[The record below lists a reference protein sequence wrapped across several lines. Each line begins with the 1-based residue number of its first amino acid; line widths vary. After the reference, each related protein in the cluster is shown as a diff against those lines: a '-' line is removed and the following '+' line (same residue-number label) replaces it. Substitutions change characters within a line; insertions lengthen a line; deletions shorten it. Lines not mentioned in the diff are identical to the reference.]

1 MEPAM
6 DDPSFIL
13 SRAWCPTVRA
23 FRLARTSAPLL
34 VRDFSWETPM
44 LKVSEYLTHADECD
58 RLAGITISPQ
68 HRATLRQMAQTW
80 RDLAGA
86 RRLELK
92 AYEQDTKR
100 DRPS

>member
-1 MEPAM
+1 MEPTM

-13 SRAWCPTVRA
+13 SRAWRQTVRA
-23 FRLARTSAPLL
+23 FRLARTSGDPAGKGFFLG
-34 VRDFSWETPM
+34 DAM

-58 RLAGITISPQ
+58 RLASITISPEYK
-68 HRATLRQMAQTW
+68 ATLRQMAQTW

-92 AYEQDTKR
+92 AYEQVSQR
-100 DRPS
+100 DRPL